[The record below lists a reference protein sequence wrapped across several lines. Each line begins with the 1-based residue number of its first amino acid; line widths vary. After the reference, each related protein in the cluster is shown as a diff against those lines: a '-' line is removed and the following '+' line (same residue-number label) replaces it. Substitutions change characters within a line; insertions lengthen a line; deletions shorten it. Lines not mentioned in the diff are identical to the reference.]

1 MSMHTD
7 GPAPTVT
14 RRVVLAGA
22 MSAAAALGLARAG
35 ALAQSATPAAST
47 GTGTGAVNVA
57 GYPEL
62 KATITDQEVKLSAQS
77 VPAGL
82 VVLTVENQTQSETG
96 AGVLGPGPG
105 QTMQDLQNAA
115 ATPTPDEGFPA
126 FFYTAT
132 ILGGPGTVAPGASQQ
147 AIIDVKEG
155 DWVVFT
161 EGNQPPAFF
170 SATAGT
176 PTAQVPPIPLVE
188 IIEVD
193 FAFGG
198 FATLIPAGQQIWKVT
213 NMGSEPH
220 MLSLSQVPAGT
231 TLEQVLAL
239 AATPDNATPAPG
251 ELGRDDFQDRGG
263 VILQSSGTTCYPVL
277 DLPTGRYAAL
287 CFVPDPVHGMI
298 PHIMEGMVAVFDVG
312 SSGQASATPAA

>member
-1 MSMHTD
+1 
-7 GPAPTVT
+7 
-14 RRVVLAGA
+14 
-22 MSAAAALGLARAG
+22 
-35 ALAQSATPAAST
+35 
-47 GTGTGAVNVA
+47 
-57 GYPEL
+57 L
-62 KATITDQEVKLSAQS
+62 KATITDQAVTLSAQS

-82 VVLTVENQTQSETG
+82 VVLTVENQTKEETG

-115 ATPTPDEGFPA
+115 ATPTASDEFPS
-126 FFYTAT
+126 FFFTAT
-132 ILGGPGTVAPGASQQ
+132 ILGGPGTVAAGQSGQT
-147 AIIDVKEG
+147 IIELKEG

-176 PTAQVPPIPLVE
+176 PQAAAAPTASVE
-188 IIEVD
+188 ITEVD

-198 FATLIPAGQQIWKVT
+198 FATLIPAGQQVWKVT
-213 NMGSEPH
+213 NMGTEPH

-251 ELGRDDFQDRGG
+251 ELGRADFQDRGG
-263 VILQSSGTTCYPVL
+263 VILQSAGTTCWPVL
-277 DLPTGRYAAL
+277 DLAPGRYAAL
-287 CFVPDPVHGMI
+287 CFAPDPVHGMI
-298 PHIMEGMVAVFDVG
+298 PHIMEGMVALLDVG
-312 SSGQASATPAA
+312 SSGQSAATPAA